1 MLKESI
7 WLLKTRFL
15 SGNKLKGSVP
25 DSFLET
31 DKNMYVSQ
39 MYHWFQFFQ
48 FGYSVQL
55 LCSLVKI

>member
-25 DSFLET
+25 DSFINSG
-31 DKNMYVSQ
+31 DKMYVSE
-39 MYHWFQFFQ
+39 MYHQV
-48 FGYSVQL
+48 SVI
-55 LCSLVKI
+55 SV

>member
-15 SGNKLKGSVP
+15 SGNKLTGSVP
-25 DSFLET
+25 DSFLKT
-31 DKNMYVSQ
+31 GKDMYVSE
-39 MYHWFQFFQ
+39 MYHWFQLFQ

-55 LCSLVKI
+55 LRSLVKI